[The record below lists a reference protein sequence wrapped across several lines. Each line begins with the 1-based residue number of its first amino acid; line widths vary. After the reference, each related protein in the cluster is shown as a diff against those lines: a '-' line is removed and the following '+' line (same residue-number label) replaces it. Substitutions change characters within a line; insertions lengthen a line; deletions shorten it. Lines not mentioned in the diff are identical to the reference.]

1 MARKHLRIKD
11 LPNLENC
18 TFFIEYD
25 KAPFPETYALLEDY
39 RPLSFIMLKNC
50 RIIPDPD
57 DEVDGFH
64 VFIIHSK
71 ISSVQ
76 VQKRRQLFSKI
87 RYQAQ
92 QDVVREALEKGRL
105 KLGNFG
111 FEGDKSIKTW
121 CKEVIDEMEYH
132 L

>member
-1 MARKHLRIKD
+1 MDGKNLRIKD
-11 LPNLENC
+11 LPNLDKC

-25 KAPFPETYALLEDY
+25 KAPFHETYALLEDY
-39 RPLSFIMLKNC
+39 RELSFIRLKNC

-71 ISSVQ
+71 LSPVE
-76 VQKRRQLFSKI
+76 VQKRRPIFRKL

-92 QDVVREALEKGRL
+92 QDVVREALETGRL

-111 FEGDKSIKTW
+111 FEGDKAIMVW
-121 CKEVIDEMEYH
+121 CKDVIDEMEMH
-132 L
+132 V

>member
-11 LPNLENC
+11 LPNLDKC

-25 KAPFPETYALLEDY
+25 KAPFPDTYALLEDY

-64 VFIIHSK
+64 VFIIRSK
-71 ISSVQ
+71 IPPAKYIQ
-76 VQKRRQLFSKI
+76 FKEFFYKL

-92 QDVVREALEKGRL
+92 QDVVREALETGRL

-111 FEGDKSIKTW
+111 FEGDKAIKLW
-121 CKEVIDEMEYH
+121 CKDVIDEMEYH

>member
-1 MARKHLRIKD
+1 MARKHLRIQD

-25 KAPFPETYALLEDY
+25 KAPFPETYALVDDY
-39 RPLSFIMLKNC
+39 KPLSFIMLKNC

-64 VFIIHSK
+64 VFIIRSK
-71 ISSVQ
+71 IPPVFHRKNYEFFKKF
-76 VQKRRQLFSKI
+76 V
-87 RYQAQ
+87 YQAQ
-92 QDVVREALEKGRL
+92 QDVVREALETGRL

-111 FEGDKSIKTW
+111 FEGDKDIKIW
-121 CKEVIDEMEYH
+121 CKDVIDEMEHH

>member
-1 MARKHLRIKD
+1 MVRKHLRIKD
-11 LPNLENC
+11 LPNLDNC

-25 KAPFPETYALLEDY
+25 KAPLPETYALVDDY
-39 RPLSFIMLKNC
+39 KPLSNIWLKNC

-64 VFIIHSK
+64 VFIIYSK
-71 ISSVQ
+71 LSPSTVYN
-76 VQKRRQLFSKI
+76 KYNLFHKL

-92 QDVVREALEKGRL
+92 QDVVREALETGRL
-105 KLGNFG
+105 VVNNLTL
-111 FEGDKSIKTW
+111 EGDISIKKW
-121 CKEVIDEMEYH
+121 CKEVIDEMEYY

>member
-1 MARKHLRIKD
+1 MDRKHLRIRD
-11 LPNLENC
+11 LPNLDKC

-25 KAPFPETYALLEDY
+25 KAPFPETYALVDDY
-39 RPLSFIMLKNC
+39 KPLSFIMLKNC

-64 VFIIHSK
+64 VFIIRSK
-71 ISSVQ
+71 IPPVAY
-76 VQKRRQLFSKI
+76 VNMKDLFHKL

-92 QDVVREALEKGRL
+92 QDVVREALEKGLL
-105 KLGNFG
+105 KVGNFG
-111 FEGDKSIKTW
+111 FEGDKLVKLW
-121 CKEVIDEMEYH
+121 CKDVIDEMEYH